1 MKEVGEV
8 EEAVRHGFAVLKR
21 DIEAEITAVRRAG
34 RLTTE
39 EKRREKELLDD
50 LERIRKEIGKE
61 ILDIEKFGPHLE

>member
-8 EEAVRHGFAVLKR
+8 EEAVRHGFNTLRR
-21 DIEAEITAVRRAG
+21 DIEAEITAVRRTG

-50 LERIRKEIGKE
+50 LERERKERGKE
-61 ILDIEKFGPHLE
+61 ILDIEKLGPHLK